1 MKKLLR
7 LMVLFCWFFL
17 MTEQVVFAYLDPG
30 TGSLFLQLLLGGV
43 AGLAVIAKLYW
54 RRLLS
59 FLGVTRQDNSID
71 GGRKDPEVKTYFYH
85 LARIMHKSLKKGPI

>member
-1 MKKLLR
+1 MKRFLKLTII
-7 LMVLFCWFFL
+7 FCWFFL
-17 MTEQVVFAYLDPG
+17 LMERAAFAYLDPG

-59 FLGVTRQDNSID
+59 FLGVSHQNDSVD
-71 GGRKDPEVKTYFYH
+71 EAQGQQQESGK
-85 LARIMHKSLKKGPI
+85 

>member
-1 MKKLLR
+1 MNRLLR
-7 LMVLFCWFFL
+7 VIVVFCWFFL
-17 MTEQVVFAYLDPG
+17 MTEQAVFAYLDPG

-59 FLGVTRQDNSID
+59 FLGVSHQDNSI
-71 GGRKDPEVKTYFYH
+71 GEGRKDPE
-85 LARIMHKSLKKGPI
+85 GPSPDDS

>member
-1 MKKLLR
+1 MKRFLR
-7 LMVLFCWFFL
+7 LMVVFCWFFL

-71 GGRKDPEVKTYFYH
+71 GGRKDPEVL
-85 LARIMHKSLKKGPI
+85 LARTIHKRLCRGP